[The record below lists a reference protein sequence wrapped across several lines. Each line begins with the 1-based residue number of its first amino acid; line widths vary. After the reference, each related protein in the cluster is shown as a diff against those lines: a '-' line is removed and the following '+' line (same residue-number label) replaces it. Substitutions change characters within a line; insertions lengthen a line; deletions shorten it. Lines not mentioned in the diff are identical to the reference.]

1 MLTPMTPAELDR
13 HKAMG
18 LYKTQAEME
27 KDFER
32 LRGRPLYTPFGKG
45 AMARHVA
52 QPGPVEIMGITN
64 APLQRVEPDIL
75 TQVEFEIQAHDD

>member
-32 LRGRPLYTPFGKG
+32 VRGRLLHTPSGKG
-45 AMARHVA
+45 ATARRVA
-52 QPGPVEIMGITN
+52 QPGPVEITGITN
-64 APLQRVEPDIL
+64 APLQHVEPDIL
-75 TQVEFEIQAHDD
+75 TQIEFEIQAHDD